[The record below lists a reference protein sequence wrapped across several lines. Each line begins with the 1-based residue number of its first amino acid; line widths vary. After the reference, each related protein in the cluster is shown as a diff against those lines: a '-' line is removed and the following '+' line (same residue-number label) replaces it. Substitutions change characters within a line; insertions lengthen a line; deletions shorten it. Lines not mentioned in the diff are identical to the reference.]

1 MRTIAILIAHMC
13 ESLRDV
19 LVAFKGQRSEV
30 AAAAEIGVS
39 PNTLGNWID
48 GASFP
53 RGLAAKALATALRRP
68 MDEVQALIDQARA
81 ARDASQTVAQGA

>member
-1 MRTIAILIAHMC
+1 MH

-19 LVAFKGQRSEV
+19 LLAFKGERSEV

-39 PNTLGNWID
+39 PNTLGNWVD
-48 GASFP
+48 GTAFP

-68 MDEVQALIDQARA
+68 LADVQALIDQARA
-81 ARDASQTVAQGA
+81 ARDAGQPVPQGA